1 MQGVLE
7 NDNYVLLQWRVV
19 AGTFTFF
26 IVSGVRDFQV
36 TFLVTKVVDFVCR
49 FRLSISMCNEQAFVK
64 SWVIDTVIA
73 DDNEF

>member
-49 FRLSISMCNEQAFVK
+49 FQCVMNKRS
-64 SWVIDTVIA
+64 
-73 DDNEF
+73 